1 MKKNVIALILS
12 VVLASGSLGPVPAMA
27 AETAEAAETT
37 ENVPEEKIEASEAAG
52 ADAEGGS
59 AETEEKAVEEDPEET
74 DASSADEADETGE
87 EVPEDPQITETD
99 DAAEEGAGRT
109 DEIVAADATA
119 EEADPEAVT
128 EETAESG
135 AEDVPTVQ
143 DENEISVQDDMET
156 ADKDIKEE
164 DTAEEPSNAE
174 IAVNSDVKDEASDLK
189 VAEDAEKLK
198 GGKWKEV
205 TKTVHHEEKG
215 HYETETVQT
224 GTRTVVDEEGWDEP
238 VYDTACVCNVCGY
251 TCYDDDEI
259 ADHMVDEHDAD
270 GSWYTT
276 EKQVGSK
283 HHDAVTH
290 EEPVYEEREHWVVD
304 QDAWDEQVKTG
315 TYQYI
320 VNGKPVKNKLAAIGD
335 ETYYFDANGIAVT
348 GWKDVNGS
356 RMYFG
361 SDRKM
366 KTGLLSLS
374 GKKY

>member
-27 AETAEAAETT
+27 AETAETAETT
-37 ENVPEEKIEASEAAG
+37 ENVQKEKEEASEAAG

-59 AETEEKAVEEDPEET
+59 AETEEKAGEEDLEET
-74 DASSADEADETGE
+74 DAASADEADETGE
-87 EVPEDPQITETD
+87 EVPEDPQIIETD
-99 DAAEEGAGRT
+99 DTAEDGADRT

-128 EETAESG
+128 EETPESG
-135 AEDVPTVQ
+135 TEDVPTVQ
-143 DENEISVQDDMET
+143 NDKET

-174 IAVNSDVKDEASDLK
+174 IAVNDNVKDEESDLK

-224 GTRTVVDEEGWDEP
+224 GTRTVVDKEAWDEP
-238 VYDTACVCNVCGY
+238 VYEARLVCNVCGY
-251 TCYDDDEI
+251 VSDDTDEMI
-259 ADHMVDEHDAD
+259 EHMADEHDAD
-270 GSWYTT
+270 GSWYNDPV
-276 EKQVGSK
+276 EVGSK
-283 HHDAVTH
+283 HHDALTH
-290 EEPVYEEREHWVVD
+290 EEPVYGERKYWVVD
-304 QDAWDEQVKTG
+304 QEAWDEQVKTG

-320 VNGKPVKNKLAAIGD
+320 VNGKPVKN
-335 ETYYFDANGIAVT
+335 T
-348 GWKDVNGS
+348 GS
-356 RMYFG
+356 RSRTSSRRSEM
-361 SDRKM
+361 RL
-366 KTGLLSLS
+366 TTLTQTALR
-374 GKKY
+374 